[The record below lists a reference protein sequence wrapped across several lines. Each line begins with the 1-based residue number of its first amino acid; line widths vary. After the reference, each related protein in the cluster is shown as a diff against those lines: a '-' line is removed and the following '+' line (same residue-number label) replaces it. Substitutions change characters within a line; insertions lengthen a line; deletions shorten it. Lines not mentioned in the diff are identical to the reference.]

1 MLCLKDGVGSGVM
14 CPKNERAISVWRG
27 WLIRNEGWIAGA
39 LLLLAVTV
47 RLVAL
52 TQLPADLNQDEA
64 SSGYEAW
71 ALLNYGI
78 DRCGN
83 PWPVLFVSW
92 GSGQN
97 VLYSVLDMPF
107 ILLFGLNLFSL
118 RLPAALLGVV
128 AVVVFWR
135 LARRCRGPVCG
146 LCALLLIAINPW
158 HIMASRWALESNIM
172 PVFLL
177 LGLFCTVK
185 AEENIRWLLGA
196 AVSFALALYAYG
208 TAFFFLP
215 IFLVSYVLLNR
226 RLLREKTFYFAGI
239 LFGLLSLPIA
249 LCQLINLVG
258 GDGVT
263 ILGITIPKLT
273 QARQAAVSVFGTGL
287 SGIAENIWDFLRLLV
302 RQSDGLDYN
311 ALPPSGLYYFFGLPL
326 AAAGL
331 CRSIKERRR
340 HKNEM
345 SLRLALLTACLCACL
360 ISININRI
368 NMAWL
373 PLLYFQSV
381 GLDWLGGHL
390 TVKGSAILAVGITLC
405 FALFLT
411 SYVKKMETTSNI
423 NGLNEAIAFAETETK
438 GDIYITDDLPAPYIY
453 VLFFRQI
460 SPVEFSDTAVYDYP
474 AAAFRNVT
482 QFGRYRFDEKSD
494 AECFVLT
501 KRELFDLAGGEYL
514 WIGEFGNYVVCLP
527 AMREGIS

>member
-1 MLCLKDGVGSGVM
+1 M
-14 CPKNERAISVWRG
+14 CPKNERAIFVWRG
-27 WLIRNEGWIAGA
+27 WLIQNEGWIAGA

-128 AVVVFWR
+128 AVVLFWR
-135 LARRCRGPVCG
+135 LARRCRGIICG
-146 LCALLLIAINPW
+146 LCALCLITINPW

-185 AEENIRWLLGA
+185 AEENIMWLFGA

-239 LFGLLSLPIA
+239 LFGLLALPIV
-249 LCQLINLVG
+249 LCQLINLTG
-258 GDGVT
+258 GSSFT
-263 ILGITIPKLT
+263 LLGMTIPKLT
-273 QARQAAVSVFGTGL
+273 QSRQTAVSVFGTGL
-287 SGIAENIWDFLRLLV
+287 SGIAENLWDFILLLV
-302 RQSDGLDYN
+302 TQSDGLDYN
-311 ALPPSGLYYFFGLPL
+311 ALPLSGLYYFFGLPL
-326 AAAGL
+326 AVAGL

-340 HKNEM
+340 HKKEM
-345 SLRLALLTACLCACL
+345 PLRLALLTACLCACL

-368 NMAWL
+368 NMVWL

-381 GLDWLGGHL
+381 GLDWLRRCFA
-390 TVKGSAILAVGITLC
+390 VKGNVILAVGITLC
-405 FALFLT
+405 FASFLT
-411 SYVKKMETTSNI
+411 SCGKKMEITSNI
-423 NGLNEAIAFAETETK
+423 SGLNEAIAFAETATEE
-438 GDIYITDDLPAPYIY
+438 DIYITDDLPAPYIY

-460 SPVEFSDTAVYDYP
+460 SPKDFSQTAVYDHP
-474 AAAFRNVT
+474 NAAFRNVT
-482 QFGRYRFDEKSD
+482 RFGRYVFQERNG
-494 AECFVLT
+494 AECFVLSQG
-501 KRELFDLAGGEYL
+501 EFSDLAQGEYQWL
-514 WIGEFGNYVVCLP
+514 GEFGNYVVCRP
-527 AMREGIS
+527 TAQDKIS